1 MAGPGLFSGTWALPS
16 DPGFGLTSA
25 DVSQIQS
32 RLVGVPITVN
42 HSGLQSAIDRVDA
55 AGNRLTTGAFIDALK
70 HNAGPARAVGKIV
83 HAGSGTDVIFA
94 VDPHFDGLQEI
105 IRMGM
110 FNGLSLTHVD
120 EGGEKLPLEISLTVD
135 PARSNA
141 TVLRE
146 YKPASIS
153 LLNVK
158 PKMSAAEQTQA
169 AAVEVPSTNAP
180 DATPEMTPL
189 EAMMGKLSDTD
200 REIFLGRLAE
210 YEKANG
216 DLKAQAEAEA
226 KKAAAAQE
234 IIEQR
239 NADKSIVSDQL
250 KYLRDLLE
258 QSGSGDAAASL
269 ADVPGYLEKDS
280 LPHAHM
286 ALERVVTACSRAL
299 AGTGGIRPAK
309 RRAVDA
315 APQKA
320 AAAVAAAAPA
330 AASAGSVATSD
341 VRNLL
346 RSQFDGF

>member
-1 MAGPGLFSGTWALPS
+1 MGGPGLFSGTWALPS

-32 RLVGVPITVN
+32 GLVGVPITVN
-42 HSGLQSAIDRVDA
+42 HNGLQSAIARVDA
-55 AGNRLTTGAFIDALK
+55 SGTRLTSGAFFEALK
-70 HNAGPARAVGKIV
+70 QNTGTARPVGKIV

-110 FNGLSLTHVD
+110 FNGLSLTHVE
-120 EGGEKLPLEISLTVD
+120 EGGKKLPLEISLTVD

-146 YKPASIS
+146 YKPESIS

-158 PKMSAAEQTQA
+158 PRMSAAEQTQA
-169 AAVEVPSTNAP
+169 AAVETPSTTAP
-180 DATPEMTPL
+180 DSTPEQTPL

-226 KKAAAAQE
+226 QKAAAANE
-234 IIEQR
+234 IIAQR

-258 QSGSGDAAASL
+258 QTGSGDAAASL
-269 ADVPGYLEKDS
+269 ADVPSYLEKDS

-299 AGTGGIRPAK
+299 AGAGAARPSK

-320 AAAVAAAAPA
+320 AAAAAAPAPA
-330 AASAGSVATSD
+330 AASAGPAATSD

-346 RSQFDGF
+346 RSNFDGF